1 MECEMTTNKEQK
13 PEWKVIV
20 DLLRET
26 NPALLNRLG
35 RKMMN
40 YLFKR
45 NVKKVEQLLQRLNV
59 TQADYQTATGSFD
72 NQPMPRLN
80 SSLLEELI
88 DETFIIAEQEL
99 TAQDI
104 ARMMSLWMKQ
114 EQFRFLSMA
123 AEKRDVSLTEISEA
137 LHRYCLKPGAQKHL
151 SREERIGIRVALIRR
166 FFSEDLEYINTLK
179 HYVSVNDF
187 AHLMTR
193 VIGPARGN
201 GKMGGKAAGLFRAA
215 KILMAAKAHN
225 IGLRNLSI
233 PKTWYITSDGILEFL
248 HYNALEEMPTIKYRD
263 PAEIRQEYA
272 YVGQIFK
279 NSSMPPEIL
288 AGLNVALEDFGDT
301 PLIVRSSS
309 LLEDTKGSAFA
320 GKYKSLFVANQGSKK
335 ERLDALIDAIVEVYA
350 STFGP
355 DPIEYRRERRLLDF
369 NEEMGIMIQQVVG
382 RKVGHYWFPAFAGV
396 AFSSNEF
403 RWSPRIR
410 REDGIVR
417 LVAGLGTRAVDRMG
431 EDFPMLISPGQPGLR
446 VNITPDAMLRYAQKN
461 IDVLNLETSRFETIN
476 FEQIIHEYGSEVPM
490 LPYLVS
496 MYEDG
501 QLYPPIGTLTNLK
514 SGTPVLTFANL
525 LQNTPFLQEIKDI
538 LRILKDALG
547 WPVDIE
553 FAAGEDQHTLYLL
566 QCRPQCQA
574 DGTISIAV
582 PKDVAHED
590 RLFTASKHVTSA
602 ALHGIEYVVYVDPA
616 SYDSL
621 PTLDEMLDVGH
632 LVSELNQK
640 LPERKF
646 ILMGPG
652 RWGSRGDI
660 KLGVKV
666 GYSDINNAA
675 MMVEIARRKLD
686 YTPDLSFGTHF
697 FQDLVEANIKYL
709 PLYPDE
715 AGNVFNEAFF
725 QNSPNC
731 LRRFVSKNVSHAI
744 DSVVRV
750 IHIPGVADGATMSIV
765 MDGDQDKALGY
776 FNREN
781 TAQG

>member
-1 MECEMTTNKEQK
+1 MTTNKEQK

-616 SYDSL
+616 NYDSL